1 MRTRREAGLLKAR
14 ALASLRSAATAFNGM
29 HDDGRTC
36 QVLRDLQHAFEM
48 LLKAA
53 LVQRRVSVFDKKV
66 GIAIGFEKCVN
77 LACEHLQ
84 LTADQAGT
92 LRAIDALRDDE
103 QHWMGALPEGLLYL
117 HVRAGFTLF
126 DDILQRVFQERL
138 SSHLPHR
145 VLPIS
150 SEPPRDIQLLIDEEY
165 NQIAQLLTPGRR
177 RTAEALIRIRSLL
190 AMESHLGDGA
200 RVSAKDVDQVQQQ
213 IRKGKARDEVFPELE
228 KLQSDVAG
236 DGLMVSVRISKTEGM
251 PVRLVSGDEDVPA
264 AALREVDRQ
273 QRFHWSVAQLAERCN
288 LSQPRC
294 LALRRYLKID
304 DDPTM
309 AYEFV
314 FGAQRHRRYSD
325 KADKLLRQSTAEVDM
340 DKIWDEYGPKRS
352 SKRRLSARELR
363 QRSP

>member
-1 MRTRREAGLLKAR
+1 MRTRREAGLLKGR
-14 ALASLRSAATAFNGM
+14 ALASLRSAATVFNGM

-53 LVQRRVSVFDKKV
+53 LVQKRVSVFDKKV
-66 GIAIGFEKCVN
+66 GVAIGFEKCVN
-77 LACEHLQ
+77 FACEHLQ
-84 LTADQAGT
+84 LTTDQAGT
-92 LRAIDALRDDE
+92 LRAIDALRDEE

-138 SSHLPHR
+138 SAHLPHR

-165 NQIAQLLTPGRR
+165 SQICQLLTPGRR
-177 RTAEALIRIRSLL
+177 RTAEAQIRIRSLL
-190 AMESHLGDGA
+190 AMEAHLGESV
-200 RVSAKDVDQVQQQ
+200 RVSTKDVDQVQHQ
-213 IRKGKARDEVFPELE
+213 IKKGKARSEVFPQLE
-228 KLQSDVAG
+228 KLQSEVAG
-236 DGLMVSVRISKTEGM
+236 EGLVVSVRFSKTEGM
-251 PVRLVSGDEDVPA
+251 PVRLVSCDDDIPA

-273 QRFHWSVAQLAERCN
+273 QRFHWSAAELAARCN
-288 LSQPRC
+288 LTQPRC
-294 LALRRYLKID
+294 LALRRYLKIE

-314 FGAQRHRRYSD
+314 FGGSRHRRYSD
-325 KADKLLRQSTAEVDM
+325 KADKLLRQSIDKVDM
-340 DKIWDEYGPKRS
+340 DSIWQEYGPKRPS
-352 SKRRLSARELR
+352 RRGR
-363 QRSP
+363 

>member
-14 ALASLRSAATAFNGM
+14 ALASLRSAATVFNGM
-29 HDDGRTC
+29 RDDGRTC

-53 LVQRRVSVFDKKV
+53 LTQKRVSVFDKKV

-77 LACEHLQ
+77 LAGEHLQ

-92 LRAIDALRDDE
+92 LRAIDALRDEE

-126 DDILQRVFQERL
+126 DDLLQRVFQERL

-177 RTAEALIRIRSLL
+177 RTADAQIRIRSLL
-190 AMESHLGDGA
+190 AMEAHVGDST
-200 RVSAKDVDQVQQQ
+200 RMSMKDVNQVQQQ
-213 IRKGKARDEVFPELE
+213 IKQGKPRREVFPELE
-228 KLQSDVAG
+228 NLHGEITG
-236 DGLMVSVRISKTEGM
+236 DGLTVSVRISRTDGM
-251 PVRLVSGDEDVPA
+251 PVRYVSNDEDVPA

-273 QRFHWSVAQLAERCN
+273 QRFHWSVAQLAERCK

-294 LALRRYLKID
+294 LALRRYLGIE

-309 AYEFV
+309 VYEFV
-314 FGAQRHRRYSD
+314 FGSQRHRRYSD
-325 KADKLLRQSTAEVDM
+325 KADKLLRKSVPDVDM
-340 DKIWDEYGPKRS
+340 DKIWQEYGPKRP
-352 SKRRLSARELR
+352 SKRG
-363 QRSP
+363 

>member
-53 LVQRRVSVFDKKV
+53 LIQKRVSVFDKKV

-77 LACEHLQ
+77 LACEHLK

-92 LRAIDALRDDE
+92 LRAIDALRDEE

-126 DDILQRVFQERL
+126 DDILQRVFQEPL

-177 RTAEALIRIRSLL
+177 RTAEAQIRIRSLL
-190 AMESHLGDGA
+190 AMESHVGDSV
-200 RVSAKDVDQVQQQ
+200 RVSTKDVDQVQRQ
-213 IRKGKARDEVFPELE
+213 IKKGKARNEVFPDLE
-228 KLQSDVAG
+228 KLQSEVAG
-236 DGLMVSVRISKTEGM
+236 EGLMVSVRIGRTEGM
-251 PVRLVSGDEDVPA
+251 PMRLVASDEDVPA
-264 AALREVDRQ
+264 VALREVDRQ
-273 QRFHWSVAQLAERCN
+273 QRFHWTAAQLAERCN

-294 LALRRYLKID
+294 VALRRSLKID
-304 DDPTM
+304 DDPSM
-309 AYEFV
+309 AHEFV
-314 FGAQRHRRYSD
+314 FGAQKHRRYSD
-325 KADKLLRQSTAEVDM
+325 KADKLLRESAAEVDM
-340 DKIWDEYGPKRS
+340 DKVWQEYGPKRS
-352 SKRRLSARELR
+352 PKRRLPASPG
-363 QRSP
+363 QRG

>member
-14 ALASLRSAATAFNGM
+14 ALASLRSAATVFNGM

-53 LVQRRVSVFDKKV
+53 LVQKHVSVFDKKV

-92 LRAIDALRDDE
+92 LRAIDALRDEE

-126 DDILQRVFQERL
+126 DDVLQRVFKERL

-165 NQIAQLLTPGRR
+165 NQIAQLLAPGRR
-177 RTAEALIRIRSLL
+177 RTADAQIRIRSLL
-190 AMESHLGDGA
+190 AMESHIGDNV
-200 RVSAKDVDQVQQQ
+200 RVSTKDVAQVQQE
-213 IRKGKARDEVFPELE
+213 IKKGKARSEVFPELE
-228 KLQSDVAG
+228 KLQSEVAG
-236 DGLMVSVRISKTEGM
+236 EGLMVSVRFSKTEGM
-251 PVRLVSGDEDVPA
+251 PVRLVSGDDDVPA
-264 AALREVDRQ
+264 AALREIDRQ
-273 QRFHWSVAQLAERCN
+273 QRFHWSAAQLAERCN
-288 LSQPRC
+288 LSQPKC

-309 AYEFV
+309 VHEFV
-314 FGAQRHRRYSD
+314 FGSQRHRRYSD
-325 KADKLLRQSTAEVDM
+325 KADKLLRQRVAEVDI
-340 DKIWDEYGPKRS
+340 DSIWQDYGPKRPS
-352 SKRRLSARELR
+352 TRRG
-363 QRSP
+363 